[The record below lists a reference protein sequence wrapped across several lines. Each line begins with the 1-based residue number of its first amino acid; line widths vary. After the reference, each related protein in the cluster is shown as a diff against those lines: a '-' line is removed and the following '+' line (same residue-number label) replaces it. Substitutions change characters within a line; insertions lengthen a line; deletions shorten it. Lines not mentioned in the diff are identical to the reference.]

1 MNPLQFFA
9 ASRLVVVAGKG
20 GVGKTTVTAVMARAA
35 AECGLRVL
43 VVEVEGKPDL
53 AGLLGDADFTESTKA
68 GYQAQRLVSDLGPDS
83 NGSIELCH
91 LTSER
96 ALIEYLDQHGFRRV
110 SKRLASS
117 GILNVVSTAA
127 PGIGDLL
134 ILGKVKQIERAGTYD
149 LLLLD
154 GPAAGHAISFLQS
167 ASGLLDAAKVGP
179 IQAQA
184 KDVVEMLA
192 DPARC
197 QVVLVT
203 LAEATPVNELVET
216 AFALEDRVG
225 VALGPVVVDAVDG
238 GCELDEAIAAT
249 MGVAT
254 LAAAEFRNRRRV
266 VQQAQ
271 IARLAVELPLP
282 SLQLPL
288 LLTASVTPADIVR
301 LAEKFIVSINE
312 MVG

>member
-9 ASRLVVVAGKG
+9 ASRLVVIAGKG
-20 GVGKTTVTAVMARAA
+20 GVGKTTVTAVTARAA
-35 AECGLRVL
+35 AQSGLRVL

-53 AGLLGDADFTESTKA
+53 AGLLGDADFNESA
-68 GYQAQRLVSDLGPDS
+68 QPSYLAQRVVGDLGAS
-83 NGSIELCH
+83 GSGTIDLCH
-91 LTSER
+91 LTSEY
-96 ALIEYLDQHGFRRV
+96 ALIEYLDQHGFKRV

-149 LLLLD
+149 LIVLD

-167 ASGLLDAAKVGP
+167 ASGLMDSAKVGP

-197 QVVLVT
+197 QIVLVT
-203 LAEATPVNELVET
+203 LPEATPVNELVET

-225 VALGPVVVDAVDG
+225 VALGPVIIDAVDEG
-238 GCELDEAIAAT
+238 PMLDE
-249 MGVAT
+249 T
-254 LAAAEFRNRRRV
+254 LAATGSAAHGAARFRNHRRSG
-266 VQQAQ
+266 QQAE
-271 IARLAVELPLP
+271 IARLAAALPLP
-282 SLQLPL
+282 TLRLPVV
-288 LLTASVTPADIVR
+288 LTATLTRDDIITLSGEL
-301 LAEKFIVSINE
+301 LASIE
-312 MVG
+312 QLAG